1 MDAMMMLKVSAILF
15 AISAVGGLV
24 MASIRLMKKVN
35 PPAWLAMLHG
45 LMAASGLT
53 LLAYANFAATVPAF
67 ALYALC
73 LFVVAALGGLLLNLG
88 YQWRNLPLPVGIMV
102 LHALIAVSGFV
113 LLLLVVCRPAT
124 AA

>member
-1 MDAMMMLKVSAILF
+1 MDAMMMLKVSAALF

-24 MASIRLMKKVN
+24 MASIRLMNKVN

-53 LLAYANFAATVPAF
+53 LLAYATFAATVPAL
-67 ALYALC
+67 AMYALC

-88 YQWRNLPLPVGIMV
+88 YQWRNLPLPVGLMV
-102 LHALIAVSGFV
+102 LHALVAVAGFV
-113 LLLLVVCRPAT
+113 LLLLVVFGPA
-124 AA
+124 AAA